1 MAQMM
6 DPRSMNPD
14 ISDEDRLYQLM
25 SQGSFGMEGFAG
37 YGSQG
42 YGIDQRAKYLQ
53 DTFGDQAGFQ
63 TAFDRY
69 KQNDFG
75 YTGQPYFDPS
85 TGTTVTPEAD
95 ILKGTAV
102 PGQYHPEL
110 ERLMELERER
120 NSTLEAYDPSTKDL
134 NVDPLSTPYDGIPDW
149 AKDSG
154 MFTDLIGRTDLYGE
168 NPMSLMG
175 YGETPMVVNDE
186 AINRVRDGIAPPLR
200 AVDVPLV
207 AGTASEFTGS
217 QREAF
222 EKYKAEQAALLGG
235 EDIGGLGGYTGIIG
249 RNGELANNQVSQNQA
264 SQNQLNVTP
273 TPTPFGST
281 TGSSLTDASS
291 NDIQRMLNRGTVAS
305 NDVSDVQ
312 GLRHAMMRA
321 GEPQP
326 VTPGPQPVRDYAE
339 VPSGIMSQAPSN
351 MTDPEVMGMMQSPMQ
366 QNSQVGSYTGGGMS
380 GYGGMG
386 TGMSAGG
393 GIMSMANP
401 MQQQMSM
408 MPQQMMQQ
416 GGYAPPPQTL
426 SYGQSPFNTQSLYG
440 SQTGSPNNQQ
450 NIYGQ
455 QQFNSPFA
463 GASRGYYA

>member
-1 MAQMM
+1 MS
-6 DPRSMNPD
+6 SMRRNPVTGFPEPYD
-14 ISDEDRLYQLM
+14 DGYGRNLFVGLGSMSPERPQGNNPAVTDRKPGYRYLPPGPYVEGGPVPE
-25 SQGSFGMEGFAG
+25 GSFVGPDHPLYDTLPPEGDETG
-37 YGSQG
+37 GP
-42 YGIDQRAKYLQ
+42 IDPEVV
-53 DTFGDQAGFQ
+53 
-63 TAFDRY
+63 TAPV
-69 KQNDFG
+69 G
-75 YTGQPYFDPS
+75 
-85 TGTTVTPEAD
+85 
-95 ILKGTAV
+95 

-110 ERLMELERER
+110 ERLMKLQRER
-120 NSTLEAYDPSTKDL
+120 NSTLEAYDPSTKDF
-134 NVDPLSTPYDGIPDW
+134 NVDPLATPYDGIPDW

-154 MFTDLIGRTDLYGE
+154 LLTDLTGRTDLYGE

-175 YGETPMVVNDE
+175 DDSE
-186 AINRVRDGIAPPLR
+186 ADRL
-200 AVDVPLV
+200 
-207 AGTASEFTGS
+207 

-222 EKYKAEQAALLGG
+222 EKYKAEQAASGG
-235 EDIGGLGGYTGIIG
+235 DPNLPRSDDNPGGYTGMQRATLTPQYQG
-249 RNGELANNQVSQNQA
+249 LDNNQA

-273 TPTPFGST
+273 PPTPTPTPFVPT

-291 NDIQRMLNRGTVAS
+291 NDIQRMLNRGTIAT

-312 GLRHAMMRA
+312 GMISS
-321 GEPQP
+321 PQP
-326 VTPGPQPVRDYAE
+326 VTPSSLLLRRDGTPIESQPNVTD
-339 VPSGIMSQAPSN
+339 VPSGIMSQAPSS
-351 MTDPEVMGMMQSPMQ
+351 MTDPGMMGMMQSPMQ
-366 QNSQVGSYTGGGMS
+366 QNSQVGSYTGGMS

-426 SYGQSPFNTQSLYG
+426 SYGQSPFSTQSLYG
-440 SQTGSPNNQQ
+440 SQTGSSNNQQ

>member
-134 NVDPLSTPYDGIPDW
+134 NVDPLSTPYGGIPDW
-149 AKDSG
+149 VKDSG
-154 MFTDLIGRTDLYGE
+154 MFTDLIG
-168 NPMSLMG
+168 
-175 YGETPMVVNDE
+175 
-186 AINRVRDGIAPPLR
+186 INRGGDGIAPPLASEVIVGPQR
-200 AVDVPLV
+200 VEDVPQLV
-207 AGTASEFTGS
+207 GGTSEFTGS

-222 EKYKAEQAALLGG
+222 EKYKAEQAASGG
-235 EDIGGLGGYTGIIG
+235 APNLPRSDDNPGGYTGMQRATLTPQYQG
-249 RNGELANNQVSQNQA
+249 LDNNQA

-273 TPTPFGST
+273 PPTPTPTPFVPT

-291 NDIQRMLNRGTVAS
+291 NDIQRMLNRGTIAS

-312 GLRHAMMRA
+312 GIISS
-321 GEPQP
+321 PQP
-326 VTPGPQPVRDYAE
+326 VTITGPAPATVTD
-339 VPSGIMSQAPSN
+339 VPSGIMSQAPSS
-351 MTDPEVMGMMQSPMQ
+351 MTDPGMMGMMQSPMQ
-366 QNSQVGSYTGGGMS
+366 QNSQVGSYTGGMSGYGGGGMS

-426 SYGQSPFNTQSLYG
+426 SYGQSPFSTQSLYG
-440 SQTGSPNNQQ
+440 SQTGSSNNQQ

>member
-134 NVDPLSTPYDGIPDW
+134 NVDPLSTPYGGIPDW
-149 AKDSG
+149 VKDSG
-154 MFTDLIGRTDLYGE
+154 MFTDLIG
-168 NPMSLMG
+168 
-175 YGETPMVVNDE
+175 
-186 AINRVRDGIAPPLR
+186 INRGGDGIAPPLASEVIVGPQR
-200 AVDVPLV
+200 VEDVPQLV
-207 AGTASEFTGS
+207 GGTSEFTGS

-249 RNGELANNQVSQNQA
+249 RNGELVNNQVSQNQA
-264 SQNQLNVTP
+264 SQNQLNVTPTPTP

-291 NDIQRMLNRGTVAS
+291 NDIQRMLNRGTIAS

-312 GLRHAMMRA
+312 GIISS
-321 GEPQP
+321 PQP
-326 VTPGPQPVRDYAE
+326 VTITGPAPATVTD
-339 VPSGIMSQAPSN
+339 VPSGIMSQAPSS
-351 MTDPEVMGMMQSPMQ
+351 MTDPGMMGMMQSPMQ
-366 QNSQVGSYTGGGMS
+366 QNSQVGSYTGGMSGYGGGGMS

-450 NIYGQ
+450 SIYGQ